1 MLCRLCFFRPFLFQ
15 YHDQVVKIDPRL
27 YSEMPNAKT
36 QYLRA
41 TAELVSIFLQFLIS
55 NFLFFGGGGW
65 GKLEARDRR
74 REGVGSIKK
83 IAEWEGFIL
92 KIRKARTIK
101 L

>member
-1 MLCRLCFFRPFLFQ
+1 MQFSLGNACYAGYVFSGHFLFQ

-55 NFLFFGGGGW
+55 NFLLGGW
-65 GKLEARDRR
+65 GE
-74 REGVGSIKK
+74 VGSK
-83 IAEWEGFIL
+83 G
-92 KIRKARTIK
+92 
-101 L
+101 

>member
-1 MLCRLCFFRPFLFQ
+1 MLCRLFFFGHFLVQ

-27 YSEMPNAKT
+27 CSEMPNAKT

-55 NFLFFGGGGW
+55 NFLFRGGGR

-92 KIRKARTIK
+92 KIRKARAIK

>member
-1 MLCRLCFFRPFLFQ
+1 
-15 YHDQVVKIDPRL
+15 
-27 YSEMPNAKT
+27 MPNAKT

-41 TAELVSIFLQFLIS
+41 TAELVSVFLQFLIS
-55 NFLFFGGGGW
+55 NFLFGGGGGGW

>member
-1 MLCRLCFFRPFLFQ
+1 
-15 YHDQVVKIDPRL
+15 
-27 YSEMPNAKT
+27 MPNAKT

-55 NFLFFGGGGW
+55 NFLFRGGGE
-65 GKLEARDRR
+65 LEARARR

>member
-1 MLCRLCFFRPFLFQ
+1 MQ
-15 YHDQVVKIDPRL
+15 
-27 YSEMPNAKT
+27 NAKT

-55 NFLFFGGGGW
+55 NFLFLGGGG
-65 GKLEARDRR
+65 LEAWARR
-74 REGVGSIKK
+74 REGVGSFKK